1 MVDVDAFALFC
12 AYHLGLDLQGKR
24 RPMNIHDVARDFGV
38 GRGDIDDAL
47 ERHGLTSL
55 ALMNTDF
62 DLIGARMDIDVSPPG
77 VDLLSI
83 ARMHWEH
90 LQSAAQK
97 PRDWDRELSDDER
110 ENERVFGPRR

>member
-12 AYHLGLDLQGKR
+12 AYHLGLDLHGKR
-24 RPMNIHDVARDFGV
+24 RPMNVHDVARDFGL

-55 ALMNTDF
+55 RLMNLDF
-62 DLIGARMDIDVSPPG
+62 DLIGARMDVDVSPPG

-83 ARMHWEH
+83 ARMHWDL
-90 LQSAAQK
+90 LQTAVER
-97 PRDWDRELSDDER
+97 PRDWEQERSDDER
-110 ENERVFGPRR
+110 ENERIFGKR